1 MSRSVAVTALGAAIA
16 LAVTACGGVTNQADD
31 APAAGSGGAE
41 GTVSTADCV
50 DPAAAE
56 AVIDDVVNIGWT
68 VPLSGPYAGVWQ
80 LITDA
85 FAARMALY
93 NEQGGAGGV
102 DVRFF
107 STDSKLDPET
117 AKALGNEMIQ
127 KDGADIISTTGTGQ
141 VATMIDDAAAA
152 CVPFVAATSASAVY
166 RDAATYPW
174 TTLYLPSVSLE
185 TSAIV
190 AAIEREFPD
199 GATLAIG
206 ISPSESGTVYA
217 DAMKASA
224 EGTGVEIVEEASLAD
239 PSAAATTLKASGA
252 DALFVASAAQEC
264 LALTTAISRVGWAPS
279 VYQNSTCADA
289 SLYEPAGAAADGQQV
304 FKYEIIPSL
313 AEFADTPAVQQ
324 YLADAEAQGLED
336 PMSNWS
342 VTGWSIGEVYADLLT
357 AAAES
362 EGGLSRLSIMEAART
377 QDFHPATF
385 IEGIDF
391 DTATGGVT
399 GMQPFA
405 WDATAKQFVLNGD
418 PVIVN

>member
-1 MSRSVAVTALGAAIA
+1 MSRPRTVAA
-16 LAVTACGGVTNQADD
+16 LAVATGLLVTACGGVTNDAA
-31 APAAGSGGAE
+31 APAATGEA
-41 GTVSTADCV
+41 GTVSTDGCT
-50 DPAAAE
+50 DPDAAT
-56 AVIDDVVNIGWT
+56 AVIDDAVKVGWT

-80 LITDA
+80 QITDA

-102 DVRFF
+102 DVDFF
-107 STDSKLDPET
+107 TTDSKLDPEI
-117 AKALGNEMIQ
+117 AKALNNEMIQ
-127 KDGADIISTTGTGQ
+127 KDGADIVSSTGTGQ

-152 CVPFVAATSASAVY
+152 CVPFIAATSASGTY

-174 TTLYLPSVSLE
+174 ATLYLPSVQLE

-199 GATLAIG
+199 GATAAVA

-217 DAMKASA
+217 DAFKASA
-224 EGTGVEIVEEASLAD
+224 QGTSVEVVEEASLTD
-239 PSAAATTLKASGA
+239 PNAAASTLKASGA
-252 DALFVASAAQEC
+252 DVLFVASAAQEC
-264 LALTTAISRVGWAPS
+264 LAMTTAISRIGWAPQ
-279 VYQNSTCADA
+279 VYQNSTCADR
-289 SLYEPAGAAADGQQV
+289 SLYEPAGAAADGQRV
-304 FKYEIIPSL
+304 FKYEVVPSL
-313 AEFADTPAVQQ
+313 PEFAGTPAVEQ
-324 YLADAEAQGLED
+324 YLADAASQGLAD

-342 VTGWSIGEVYADLLT
+342 VTGWTIGEVYADLLT

-362 EGGLSRLSIMEAART
+362 DDGLTRLSIMEAARA

-405 WDATAKQFVLNGD
+405 WDAETAQFVLDGD